1 MWEAQVR
8 DAVEKIARTN
18 KIDIAG
24 RLPARPPASAAS
36 AGIPGPTREQME
48 AARNIPPSQQDEMV
62 KGMVDRLATRLQQNP
77 RDENGWMMLMR
88 SRMVQNDREGA
99 ATALRSGLAAF
110 GDDAA
115 VQQRLRTAAGE
126 LGIPQ

>member
-1 MWEAQVR
+1 
-8 DAVEKIARTN
+8 
-18 KIDIAG
+18 
-24 RLPARPPASAAS
+24 
-36 AGIPGPTREQME
+36 ME

-62 KGMVDRLATRLQQNP
+62 KGMVDRLAMRLQQSP
-77 RDENGWMMLMR
+77 RDERGWMMLMR

-99 ATALRSGLAAF
+99 AAALRSGLAAF

>member
-1 MWEAQVR
+1 MAAYYV
-8 DAVEKIARTN
+8 ALAREV
-18 KIDIAG
+18 
-24 RLPARPPASAAS
+24 PA
-36 AGIPGPTREQME
+36 
-48 AARNIPPSQQDEMV
+48 
-62 KGMVDRLATRLQQNP
+62 DRLATRLQQNP